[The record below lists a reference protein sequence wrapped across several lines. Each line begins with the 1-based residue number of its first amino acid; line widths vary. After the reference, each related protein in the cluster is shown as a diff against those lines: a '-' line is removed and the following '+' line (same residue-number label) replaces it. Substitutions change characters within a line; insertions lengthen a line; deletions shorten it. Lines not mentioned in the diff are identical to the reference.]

1 MVLSPVLLKQW
12 KDTVDRILH
21 VPGNF
26 TGKVLEMT
34 VVIDKNLS
42 AEIVRDILPQLLK
55 ALKMHDKTFQNVH
68 FNLTYWEQ
76 DERMVNN
83 SCPMAMA
90 ITEGFYQNY
99 QEEHFSKDLGNLMT
113 YLKLFHARSKLIIL
127 LTDGDYHIS
136 DMEVLDQSM
145 QPFLEKKL
153 LMLKCM
159 QREDGCEITVRYRN
173 FI

>member
-42 AEIVRDILPQLLK
+42 AEMVRDILPQLLK
-55 ALKMHDKTFQNVH
+55 TLKMHDKTFQNVH

-83 SCPMAMA
+83 SCSMAMA
-90 ITEGFYQNY
+90 MTEGFYQDY
-99 QEEHFSKDLGNLMT
+99 QTEHFSKDLGSLMT
-113 YLKLFHARSKLIIL
+113 YLKLFHARSKLIML
-127 LTDGDYHIS
+127 LTDGDYHIV
-136 DMEVLDQSM
+136 DMDIFEQSM

-153 LMLKCM
+153 LMLKCTQM
-159 QREDGCEITVRYRN
+159 EEGCELTVQYRN

>member
-42 AEIVRDILPQLLK
+42 TEVVRDILPQLLK
-55 ALKMHDKTFQNVH
+55 TLKMHDRTFQNVH

-83 SCPMAMA
+83 RCPMSIAMTQA
-90 ITEGFYQNY
+90 CYQDY
-99 QEEHFSKDLGNLMT
+99 RTEHFCKDLGNLMT
-113 YLKLFHARSKLIIL
+113 YLKLFHARSKLIII
-127 LTDGDYHIS
+127 LTDGDYQIL
-136 DMEVLDQSM
+136 DMDVFEQSM

-153 LMLKCM
+153 LMLKCV
-159 QREDGCEITVRYRN
+159 QQEDDCEITMQYRN
-173 FI
+173 YI